1 MRTDYPTEDE
11 MRANFEEMLAS
22 VCGGGGLR
30 TETGLDNE
38 TENALWAISRVHPRV
53 PEELVT
59 AARAEFAAQ
68 LDGSHKRAR
77 KAALARRLEELDR
90 EAKG

>member
-1 MRTDYPTEDE
+1 MRTDYPSEDE
-11 MRANFEEMLAS
+11 MRANFEQMLAS

-38 TENALWAISRVHPRV
+38 TEDALWAISRVYPHV
-53 PEELVT
+53 PEDLVT
-59 AARAEFAAQ
+59 AARAEFGAQ

-77 KAALARRLEELDR
+77 QAALARRLEGG
-90 EAKG
+90 KS

>member
-22 VCGGGGLR
+22 VSGGGGLR

-38 TENALWAISRVHPRV
+38 TENVLWAISRVRPEA

-59 AARAEFAAQ
+59 AARVEFAAQ

-77 KAALARRLEELDR
+77 RAALTRRLDGLDR